1 MRVRATAI
9 TQSLVEDLDLSPE
22 ELIIYEAR
30 VSNPENQGNVETSD
44 KLLKFL
50 IDNAHY
56 SPFDMVNL
64 TVEVT
69 TSKMIAIQ
77 ILRHWSI
84 KLQEFSQRYSAVEEI
99 EPMEFRLKAD
109 KNRQSSTEIVG
120 RVSHMIHGS
129 TPSLLEYNKKHFF
142 TTFSLNTELNA
153 KYGKW
158 LLKIAKH
165 SEDTL
170 ALYNEG
176 LELGI
181 AKESARQILPM
192 ATSTTMY
199 LNGSVRSWIFYLQ
212 QRTSEHAQ
220 KEHKIVAKEIEKVFK
235 QYFPNVAKALN
246 I

>member
-1 MRVRATAI
+1 MKVRATAI
-9 TQSLVEDLDLSPE
+9 TQSLVEGLNLSPE

-50 IDNAHY
+50 IDNQHW

-69 TSKMIAIQ
+69 TSKMVAIQ

-84 KLQEFSQRYSAVEEI
+84 HPQEFSQRYAEVTEI
-99 EPMEFRLKAD
+99 EPIELRRKAG
-109 KNRQSSTEIVG
+109 KNRQGSDGELFDPEIEYDAPDIGEEFSGNV
-120 RVSHMIHGS
+120 VSGKA
-129 TPSLLEYNKKHFF
+129 SLLVERLMRETKNLYQ
-142 TTFSLNTELNA
+142 
-153 KYGKW
+153 
-158 LLKIAKH
+158 
-165 SEDTL
+165 
-170 ALYNEG
+170 ALIEEG
-176 LELGI
+176 V
-181 AKESARQILPM
+181 AKECARMVLPM
-192 ATSTTMY
+192 ATTTTMY
-199 LNGSVRSWIFYLQ
+199 LNGTVRSWIFYLQ

-220 KEHKIVAKEIEKVFK
+220 KEHKLVALEIEKVFK